1 MKKAPL
7 TQPDISVVIP
17 VGKRQDDPARL
28 HQGYLDAIAS
38 CGKSYEFIYILD
50 GPMPDYLRALKDAS
64 HDGTPLKII
73 ELARSYGESTA
84 LNLGIKR
91 AEAEI
96 ILQLPAYEQIIPE
109 SIPKLLDALVDCDMV
124 LAYRTPRK
132 DSFINR
138 IQSRLFSRLL
148 SGVADLDLIDVGCE
162 ARAIRRKILDE
173 IPLYGDLDRFL
184 PLLAHQRGFRVQQL
198 GCNQSP
204 HDAYTRLHSPGVYVH
219 RVLDLLTVVF
229 LLRFTKKPLRFF
241 GMIGSTLVAGGG
253 LWTLWLIVE
262 RLFYDVSLGDRPAL
276 VLSSLLIVLGIQV
289 IAIGLVGELLIF
301 THARDLNDYTVE
313 RVVE

>member
-1 MKKAPL
+1 MKKTRPAP
-7 TQPDISVVIP
+7 PDISVVIP
-17 VGKRQDDPARL
+17 VGKRHDDPAQL
-28 HQGYLDAIAS
+28 HQHYAEVIATT
-38 CGKSYEFIYILD
+38 GKSVEFIYVLD
-50 GPMPDYLRALKDAS
+50 GPKPDFSQALQTADR
-64 HDGTPLKII
+64 DGTPLKVV

-96 ILQLPAYEQIIPE
+96 LLLLPAYEQIVPE
-109 SIPKLLDALVDCDMV
+109 SIPRLIDALDTSDMV
-124 LAYRTPRK
+124 LAYREPRH
-132 DSFINR
+132 DSFVNR
-138 IQSRLFSRLL
+138 IQSRLFNRLL
-148 SGVADLDLIDVGCE
+148 SGVADLEVTDVGCG
-162 ARAIRRKILDE
+162 ARAVRKKVLEE

-184 PLLAHQRGFRVQQL
+184 PLLAYQRGFRVQEV
-198 GCNQSP
+198 GCRQSP
-204 HDAYTRLHSPGVYVH
+204 RDAYTRLHSPGVYVR

-241 GMIGSTLVAGGG
+241 GLIGSTLLGAGS

-262 RLFYDVSLGDRPAL
+262 RLFYGMSLGDRPAL

-301 THARDLNDYTVE
+301 THSRDINDYTVE